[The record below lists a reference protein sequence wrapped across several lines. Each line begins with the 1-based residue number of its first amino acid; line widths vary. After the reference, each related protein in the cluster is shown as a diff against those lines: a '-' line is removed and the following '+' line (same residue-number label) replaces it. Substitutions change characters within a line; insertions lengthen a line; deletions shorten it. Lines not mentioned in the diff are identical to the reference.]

1 MKPDASVSA
10 PAAANPVQIAPAVE
24 GDLPGIVEIFN
35 YTAANS
41 IANFYARPVS
51 VAERRGWFG
60 QFSSAGCHRLFVARR
75 GGLVVGYAGSQR
87 YRDLEAFSEP

>member
-10 PAAANPVQIAPAVE
+10 PAAADPVQIAPAVE

-60 QFSSAGCHRLFVARR
+60 QFSGSSALPKWARFASTPPRTVSTSARYGCSALCR
-75 GGLVVGYAGSQR
+75 G
-87 YRDLEAFSEP
+87 